1 MALEIIKSDYLVIG
15 SGLAGLTFALTV
27 ADHGQVSLVTKKKAQ
42 NTNTSWAQGGIAAVT
57 SDDDTFESHKS
68 DTMIA
73 GAGLCHEDAVSVLV
87 QEGPERIKEL
97 VGWGVNFSKDQ
108 TNLKFDLAKEGGHSR
123 SRILHVKDTTGE
135 EVERTLLERI
145 LDHPNI
151 TVYEN
156 HFAID
161 LISEHHVLGNLTSN
175 FNICFGAYVLDKK
188 KKEVKVF
195 QASYTLL
202 ATGGATRV
210 YLHSTN
216 PKVATGDGIAMA
228 YRAGVRIANMEFIQ
242 FHPTALYNPGHKP
255 FLISEALR
263 GFGGILIDAKGK
275 AFMKKYDERAELA
288 PRDIVARAI
297 DSEMKTQGDDC
308 VFLDMTHLDKET
320 VKSRFPNIFNHCLNH
335 LNLDITESPIPV
347 VPAAHYICGGVMT
360 DLDGQT
366 SMQNLFASGEAA
378 HTGVHGANR
387 LASNSLL
394 EAVVFSHRAAIKAIQ
409 SPKKDYSGI
418 ILPEWYEQ
426 GLENEAEWL
435 LIKHNMKEIQSVMWD
450 YVGIVRSESHLKR
463 AYGRIHFLYEEIEE
477 YYKRTKVFS
486 RLISLRNL
494 TAVAQMIIISAMRR
508 NESRGLHYMTDYP
521 EQSDKFLKDTIVI

>member
-1 MALEIIKSDYLVIG
+1 LEIIKSDYLVIG
-15 SGLAGLTFALTV
+15 SGLAGLIFALKV
-27 ADHGQVSLVTKKKAQ
+27 ADHGHVSIVTKKKAKD
-42 NTNTSWAQGGIAAVT
+42 TNTSWAQGGIAAVT
-57 SDDDTFESHKS
+57 SEDDTFESHKQ

-73 GAGLCHEDAVSVLV
+73 GAGLCHDDAVDVLV

-97 VGWGVNFSKDQ
+97 INWGVKFSTDAITKA
-108 TNLKFDLAKEGGHSR
+108 FDLAKEGGHSR
-123 SRILHVKDTTGE
+123 SRILHAKDMTGAE
-135 EVERTLLERI
+135 MEKTLIERVI
-145 LDHPNI
+145 DHPNI
-151 TVYEN
+151 TLYEN
-156 HFAID
+156 HVAID
-161 LISEHHVLGNLTSN
+161 LITEHHVLGNLAAN

-195 QASYTLL
+195 QSSYTLL
-202 ATGGATRV
+202 ATGGGTRV

-216 PKVATGDGIAMA
+216 PKVATGDGVAMA
-228 YRAGVRIANMEFIQ
+228 FRAGVRIANMEFIQ

-263 GFGGILIDAKGK
+263 GFGGILINAKGK

-297 DSEMKTQGDDC
+297 DSEMKKEGDDC
-308 VFLDMTHLDKET
+308 VFLDMTHLDKEV
-320 VKSRFPNIFNHCLNH
+320 VKDRFPNIYSHCLSH

-366 SMQNLFASGEAA
+366 SMKNLFASGETA

-394 EAVVFSHRAAIKAIQ
+394 EAAVFSHRAAMRVIQ
-409 SPKKDYSGI
+409 LPKKDFTSI
-418 ILPEWYEQ
+418 IIPEWYEQ
-426 GLENEAEWL
+426 GLENAEEWI

-450 YVGIVRSESHLKR
+450 YVGIVRSETHLKR
-463 AYGRIHFLYEEIEE
+463 AYSRIHFLYEEIEE
-477 YYKRTKVFS
+477 YYKRTKVFGS
-486 RLISLRNL
+486 LISLRNL
-494 TAVAQMIIISAMRR
+494 TAVAHMIINSAMRR
-508 NESRGLHYMTDYP
+508 NESRGLHFMTDYP
-521 EQSDKFLKDTIVI
+521 EQSEKFLKDTIVI